1 MRPIPR
7 SPKPPLT
14 YAGGRPSSDDL
25 VETLLAGHTLLA
37 ESPDH
42 LSQVVDVL

>member
-14 YAGGRPSSDDL
+14 FSGGLPSSDDL
-25 VETLLAGHTLLA
+25 VETLLAGRTLL
-37 ESPDH
+37 D
-42 LSQVVDVL
+42 